1 MCFCLSCTCSFFAIL
16 LAFKLSTTP
25 SWRQRRSPS
34 KRGKQKH
41 SNAAAEPA
49 TPGQPANDEHQ
60 TPEAASSTD
69 GSKSNPDSLLAVDQ
83 TPKATTP
90 PTSPTDEDQTPV
102 DQTPKATSPPASPT
116 NDSSNQ
122 PNADDDKLP
131 LTQVC
136 EGDDGKGSG
145 NDSEDFD
152 ILTQP
157 FHAPSNN
164 SPNDQ
169 EEVVQKGNL
178 VADNLYKLAAE
189 LKERSPE
196 DLHPVCSYLHVNWA
210 RTCVCLKSLLV
221 HTMHVYLCRMRRRP
235 ESATTSSPKSILS
248 LQTD

>member
-1 MCFCLSCTCSFFAIL
+1 ML
-16 LAFKLSTTP
+16 LPNQQLPGNQSMTSIKHPKQHHQPMAP
-25 SWRQRRSPS
+25 SQTLTACQQSIPRIKHPKQRPPPHHQPMRTKHQSIKHP
-34 KRGKQKH
+34 KQR
-41 SNAAAEPA
+41 A
-49 TPGQPANDEHQ
+49 
-60 TPEAASSTD
+60 
-69 GSKSNPDSLLAVDQ
+69 
-83 TPKATTP
+83 
-90 PTSPTDEDQTPV
+90 
-102 DQTPKATSPPASPT
+102 PPASPT

-178 VADNLYKLAAE
+178 VADNLYKLADE

-196 DLHPVCSYLHVNWA
+196 DLHPVSSYLHVNWA